1 MKKYLFFLLTLFA
14 FTCYAQD
21 GQLTYADG
29 SLKCQYS
36 RIANLDT
43 ASASKVI
50 VTLTFVNGHKPL
62 AISYR
67 QESMKHDFAWQYC
80 QVGDTTQDKM
90 VKVITLNL
98 APDQSLI
105 WQYAVMDTT
114 SPTRSVTVEPAAL
127 LVMDEQY
134 DVSKIKFK
142 QMTVTN
148 K

>member
-1 MKKYLFFLLTLFA
+1 MRKFLLILLTLFSL
-14 FTCYAQD
+14 TCYAQD
-21 GQLTYADG
+21 GQLNYADG

-36 RIANLDT
+36 RIANMDT
-43 ASASKVI
+43 ANTSKVI
-50 VTLTFVNGHKPL
+50 VTMTFVNGHKPL

-67 QESMKHDFAWQYC
+67 QESMKNGFAWQYC

-105 WQYAVMDTT
+105 WQYAVTNT
-114 SPTRSVTVEPAAL
+114 ASNSRSVTIEPAAL
-127 LVMDEQY
+127 LVMDEQF

-142 QMTVTN
+142 QTTVTN